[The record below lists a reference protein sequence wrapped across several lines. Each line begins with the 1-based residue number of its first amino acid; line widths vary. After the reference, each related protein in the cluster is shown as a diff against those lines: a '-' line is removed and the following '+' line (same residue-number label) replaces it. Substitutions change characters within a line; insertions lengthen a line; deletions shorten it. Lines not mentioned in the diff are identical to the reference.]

1 MNNSGIGPPPS
12 KFIRQGK
19 RSKSIGNTTSVQ
31 SVVINPKECVVSDK
45 AYDEILMF
53 IMDDM

>member
-1 MNNSGIGPPPS
+1 MNSVGPPPS
-12 KFIRQGK
+12 KFIRKGR
-19 RSKSIGNTTSVQ
+19 RSKSIGNTTTVQ
-31 SVVINPKECVVSDK
+31 SVDIHPTECAVSDK